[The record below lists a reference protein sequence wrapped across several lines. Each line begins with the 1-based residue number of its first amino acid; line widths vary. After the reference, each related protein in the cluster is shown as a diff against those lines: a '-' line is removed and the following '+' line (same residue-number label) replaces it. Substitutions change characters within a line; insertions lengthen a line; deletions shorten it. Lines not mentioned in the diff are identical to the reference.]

1 MPERVIRQR
10 AAVGDGTALGYL
22 AQWYVVVMGE
32 ALAWL
37 SHSGVVQGIILGAVL
52 AFLTAILI
60 MNAVGRAVTT
70 TVNGWSA
77 IRKCG
82 QPGNGVLVRAACAKA
97 LPVVNVFEE
106 AAYWTTSVDG
116 FGQRLSGRHGYFL
129 RFPTG
134 KLPPNDAF
142 WSLTP
147 TDVAGYMVHHPSN
160 RHSVGDRSSLVQN
173 ADGSVDI
180 YLQHQTPSRHE
191 QNWLPTPSGKFKL
204 MFRVYLPG
212 TAILDGTYQLPP
224 VVRAQ

>member
-1 MPERVIRQR
+1 MPASPPAKDFADSLRLRCY
-10 AAVGDGTALGYL
+10 GL
-22 AQWYVVVMGE
+22 AMGSV
-32 ALAWL
+32 LSWV
-37 SHSGVVQGIILGAVL
+37 SHSGVVQGLIIGAAL

-60 MNAVGRAVTT
+60 MDAVGRAITT

-106 AAYWTTSVDG
+106 AAYWTATTDSS
-116 FGQRLSGRHGYFL
+116 GQTL
-129 RFPTG
+129 RGGHRYVLHFPAG

-142 WSLTP
+142 WSLTS
-147 TDVAGYMVHHPSN
+147 TDVVGYMVNNPTN
-160 RHSVGDRSSLVQN
+160 RHSVGDRSPLAQN
-173 ADGSVDI
+173 ADGSIDVL
-180 YLQHQTPSRHE
+180 LQQVAPSDHQ

-212 TAILDGTYQLPP
+212 AAILDGIYQLPP

>member
-1 MPERVIRQR
+1 M
-10 AAVGDGTALGYL
+10 AN
-22 AQWYVVVMGE
+22 
-32 ALAWL
+32 ALAWF
-37 SHSGVVQGIILGAVL
+37 SQSGVVQGLILGAVL
-52 AFLTAILI
+52 AFLTAILM
-60 MNAVGRAVTT
+60 MNAVGRAITT

-77 IRKCG
+77 IRRCG
-82 QPGNGVLVRAACAKA
+82 QPGSGVLVRAACAKA

-106 AAYWTTSVDG
+106 AAYWTTTVDG
-116 FGQRLSGRHGYFL
+116 SGQTLTGGHGYVL
-129 RFPTG
+129 NFPDG

-147 TDVAGYMVHHPSN
+147 TDVVGYMVNNPTN
-160 RHSVGDRSSLVQN
+160 RYSVGDRSPLAQN

-180 YLQHQTPSRHE
+180 YVQHQAPSRHE

-212 TAILDGTYQLPP
+212 AAILDGTYQLPR

>member
-1 MPERVIRQR
+1 M
-10 AAVGDGTALGYL
+10 AN
-22 AQWYVVVMGE
+22 
-32 ALAWL
+32 ALAWF
-37 SHSGVVQGIILGAVL
+37 SQSGVVQGIILGSVL
-52 AFLTAILI
+52 AFLTAILM

-106 AAYWTTSVDG
+106 AAYWTTTVDG
-116 FGQRLSGRHGYFL
+116 SGQALSGGHVYVL
-129 RFPTG
+129 HFPPG

-147 TDVAGYMVHHPSN
+147 TDTVGYMVDNPTN
-160 RHSVGDRSSLVQN
+160 RYSVGDRSPLARN
-173 ADGSVDI
+173 ADGTVDI
-180 YLQHQTPSRHE
+180 YLQHQAPNGHE
-191 QNWLPTPSGKFKL
+191 QNWLPIPSGKFKL

-212 TAILDGTYQLPP
+212 AAILDGTYQLPRI
-224 VVRAQ
+224 VRAQ

>member
-1 MPERVIRQR
+1 MF
-10 AAVGDGTALGYL
+10 
-22 AQWYVVVMGE
+22 
-32 ALAWL
+32 
-37 SHSGVVQGIILGAVL
+37 SSSGVVQGIIIGATL

-60 MNAVGRAVTT
+60 MNAVGRAMTT

-82 QPGNGVLVRAACAKA
+82 QPGNGILVRAACAKA

-106 AAYWTTSVDG
+106 AAYWTTTRDG
-116 FGQRLSGRHGYFL
+116 SGQTLGGGHGYVL
-129 RFPTG
+129 HFPAG

-142 WSLTP
+142 WSLTA
-147 TDVAGYMVHHPSN
+147 TDVVGYMVSN
-160 RHSVGDRSSLVQN
+160 PTNRYSVGDRSPLAQN

-180 YLQHQTPSRHE
+180 YLQHQAPGRHE
-191 QNWLPTPSGKFKL
+191 ENWLPTPSGKFKL

-212 TAILDGTYQLPP
+212 AAILDGTYQLPR

>member
-1 MPERVIRQR
+1 
-10 AAVGDGTALGYL
+10 
-22 AQWYVVVMGE
+22 MGNV
-32 ALAWL
+32 LAWV
-37 SHSGVVQGIILGAVL
+37 SHSGVVQGIIIGAAL

-60 MNAVGRAVTT
+60 MDAVGRAITT
-70 TVNGWSA
+70 KVNGWSA

-106 AAYWTTSVDG
+106 AAYWTTTRDSS
-116 FGQRLSGRHGYFL
+116 GQTLSGGHRYVLH
-129 RFPTG
+129 FPAG

-147 TDVAGYMVHHPSN
+147 TDVVGYMLSN
-160 RHSVGDRSSLVQN
+160 PANRNSVGDRSKLAPN
-173 ADGSVDI
+173 ADGSI
-180 YLQHQTPSRHE
+180 EIFLQQVAPDGHE

-204 MFRVYLPG
+204 TFRVYLPG
-212 TAILDGTYQLPP
+212 AAILDGTYHLPP

>member
-1 MPERVIRQR
+1 M
-10 AAVGDGTALGYL
+10 AN
-22 AQWYVVVMGE
+22 
-32 ALAWL
+32 ALAWF
-37 SHSGVVQGIILGAVL
+37 SQSGVVQGIILGAVL
-52 AFLTAILI
+52 AFLTAILT
-60 MNAVGRAVTT
+60 MNAVGRAITT

-106 AAYWTTSVDG
+106 AAYWTATVDG
-116 FGQRLSGRHGYFL
+116 SGQALSGGHGYVL
-129 RFPTG
+129 HFPPG

-147 TDVAGYMVHHPSN
+147 TDTVGYMVDNPTN
-160 RHSVGDRSSLVQN
+160 RHSVGDRSPLAQN

-180 YLQHQTPSRHE
+180 YLQHEAAGGHE
-191 QNWLPTPSGKFKL
+191 QNWLPIPSGKFKL

-212 TAILDGTYQLPP
+212 AAILDGTYQLPRI
-224 VVRAQ
+224 VRAH